1 MTEQQKQF
9 LETQGLQTLRLRP
22 RIFVL
27 SAAEGALPPDRQ
39 EGALPGDS
47 HLPLCEWGRAVK
59 L

>member
-27 SAAEGALPPDRQ
+27 SAAEGALPPDHQ

-47 HLPLCEWGRAVK
+47 HLPLCGWGRAVK

>member
-39 EGALPGDS
+39 EGALPADS
-47 HLPLCEWGRAVK
+47 HLPL
-59 L
+59 